1 MIVHHV
7 NILFLGKVFLL
18 KTYYFDIKSNL
29 EMGLGTFSS
38 VIEDPSMSLDVTNI
52 YVGELLGYYRL
63 IGNRE

>member
-1 MIVHHV
+1 
-7 NILFLGKVFLL
+7 
-18 KTYYFDIKSNL
+18 
-29 EMGLGTFSS
+29 MGLGTFSS